1 MPWRMCVARRD
12 PARMHAHTRG
22 GGTRAVC
29 LALGYRARQTYGLHH
44 SAAGGGGTS
53 KVNQY
58 ADRGG
63 PPTVNQCTACGGTQ
77 DPVRGQSLVAGDAI
91 PGRVVRWVMS
101 AAQVSIAM
109 EYATCRR
116 EMQWRDLRFLIVPDR
131 GNSQLFADFLRQN
144 VIYVVVEWDDSIQ

>member
-1 MPWRMCVARRD
+1 MLQKHTWIKTRRFFIPTGYDLILRKSAGYHLGFVGLISRRVCSVPWCTCVARRD
-12 PARMHAHTRG
+12 PARMSVHPRG

-29 LALGYRARQTYGLHH
+29 LASGYRARQTYGLHH

-63 PPTVNQCTACGGTQ
+63 PPTVNQCTARGGTQ

-91 PGRVVRWVMS
+91 PGRVVR
-101 AAQVSIAM
+101 
-109 EYATCRR
+109 
-116 EMQWRDLRFLIVPDR
+116 
-131 GNSQLFADFLRQN
+131 
-144 VIYVVVEWDDSIQ
+144 